1 MCLISSRVAESGEEG
16 ASAGM
21 QQEGSAGDGGGLAR
35 GCRILVIDSLHLVV
49 ETLPFLEELQAR
61 YALSRAKEPYKR
73 ALLNPLQKSPT
84 NTRGGCCRRATP
96 RLPSWSCGPM
106 GAPAGRRWCSALGRL
121 FSTRRLAATVR
132 CAKTK
137 IALHHT

>member
-84 NTRGGCCRRATP
+84 PPKRNLQHLLLSP
-96 RLPSWSCGPM
+96 IP
-106 GAPAGRRWCSALGRL
+106 PAKEPYSNG
-121 FSTRRLAATVR
+121 
-132 CAKTK
+132 
-137 IALHHT
+137 